1 MNGLLA
7 AMAVANPVITA
18 LLTIIV
24 FLEKDKLRKRSE
36 DIEAA
41 FRQCNQELVQTV
53 ANQSNE
59 LEKIAHGLADVN
71 NGLGVHIEKASEVV
85 TKLTNTI
92 TESSTTLIGEATA
105 KTVAALTEVKDEVKK
120 IEAAQ
125 MESAQSVKNLQE
137 ALKQATSL

>member
-1 MNGLLA
+1 M
-7 AMAVANPVITA
+7 
-18 LLTIIV
+18 
-24 FLEKDKLRKRSE
+24 
-36 DIEAA
+36 
-41 FRQCNQELVQTV
+41 
-53 ANQSNE
+53 
-59 LEKIAHGLADVN
+59 
-71 NGLGVHIEKASEVV
+71 
-85 TKLTNTI
+85 